1 MNEIIII
8 CLFFT
13 ILSTGVVKQMKFDI
27 LEYWN
32 LLWKSHGIL
41 DQQVCTNPE
50 NVNIQ
55 EIVH

>member
-1 MNEIIII
+1 MKSLLYVFSLRYWALVLLIE
-8 CLFFT
+8 
-13 ILSTGVVKQMKFDI
+13 MKFDI

-32 LLWKSHGIL
+32 LSWKSHGIL